1 MTSGEGIP
9 GGDGEGLVAWG
20 WLALAIGIGLVAG
33 FLFGTQPSVNGH
45 LSKQL
50 GHPLQASIVSF
61 ATGTVILIV
70 IAVLAGVFP
79 PRLQTPVSQLPW
91 WCWGG
96 GAIGVLLVT
105 ASLIFVPRIGSLPWH
120 ATIITGQLVA
130 ALVLDHYA
138 LLGNAHQPMSKSRFA
153 GATLLVLGV
162 LLIFW
167 AKSAPAASA
176 AKPSVAKTSGETH
189 ETPTPPDA
197 TP

>member
-1 MTSGEGIP
+1 MTSGEGMTS
-9 GGDGEGLVAWG
+9 GQDAGLAGWG

-61 ATGTVILIV
+61 ATGTVILV
-70 IAVLAGVFP
+70 LIAVLAGVFP
-79 PRLQTPVSQLPW
+79 PRLHTPISQLPW

-138 LLGNAHQPMSKSRFA
+138 LLGNAHQPMSKARFA

-167 AKSAPAASA
+167 AKSAPAGLA
-176 AKPSVAKTSGETH
+176 AKPSVVKTPGDDH
-189 ETPTPPDA
+189 DA
-197 TP
+197 TTDTIP